1 MKKTTLTFDADLHKR
16 LRILAI
22 EEETSMTA
30 LIEQAVEAYI
40 AQRKKGG
47 R

>member
-1 MKKTTLTFDADLHKR
+1 MKKTTLKFDKDLHKR

-30 LIEQAVEAYI
+30 LIEKAVQAYM
-40 AQRKKGG
+40 AQKGRK
-47 R
+47 